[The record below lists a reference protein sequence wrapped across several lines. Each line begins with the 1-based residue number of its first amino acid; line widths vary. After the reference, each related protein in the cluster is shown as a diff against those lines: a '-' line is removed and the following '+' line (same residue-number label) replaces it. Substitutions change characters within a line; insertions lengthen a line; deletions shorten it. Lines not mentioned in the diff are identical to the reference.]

1 MEMSLQKDVDIIA
14 YIKYRMCD
22 KEIFFG
28 KDTKHVKMLVQKVTQ
43 KFFSDSFCDIFFT
56 VIILILWILM
66 LCYLS
71 ISVVFI
77 YMFVHFF
84 EQNPVQTSF
93 SMHARHDII
102 FLFYLFI
109 LSKWKYWNIYR
120 WLQIFSII
128 KN

>member
-28 KDTKHVKMLVQKVTQ
+28 KDTKHVKMLVQKVTH

-109 LSKWKYWNIYR
+109 LSK
-120 WLQIFSII
+120 
-128 KN
+128 